1 MNKDT
6 IIESLV
12 LALCEV
18 RQMNEDEAVAN
29 MIDLRL
35 DQMVDLMER
44 TESNSETLRLIR
56 KLLLEDGYY
65 T

>member
-44 TESNSETLRLIR
+44 TESNSETLHLIR